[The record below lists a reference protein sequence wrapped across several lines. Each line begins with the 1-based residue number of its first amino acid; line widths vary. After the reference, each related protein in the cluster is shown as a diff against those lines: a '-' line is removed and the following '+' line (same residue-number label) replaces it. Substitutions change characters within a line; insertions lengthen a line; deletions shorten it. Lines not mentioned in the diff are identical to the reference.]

1 MTQESANIIHRPT
14 FTDRMR
20 LLFKNVLD
28 PLGRFFNRL
37 GLHPN
42 TMTLLGLIGTIGGAV
57 LLAFGQMRLGGVL
70 VLLMGPVDALD
81 GTMARLRGEPSRFGA
96 FVDSVT
102 DRWAELLIL
111 GGLLVHYALAGA
123 VWGIVLTYAAAVG
136 SVMVSYVKA
145 RAEALQFDCNVGI
158 LTRMERYLVLA
169 PALLLNVPLVGIGI
183 IGVLG
188 VFTALQRIWHVR
200 VQARRR

>member
-1 MTQESANIIHRPT
+1 MSQESVNTLRRPS

-20 LLFKNVLD
+20 LRFKTVLD
-28 PLGRFFNRL
+28 AVGGFFNRM

-42 TMTLLGLIGTIGGAV
+42 TMTLLGLMGTVAGA
-57 LLAFGQMRLGGVL
+57 LLLGFGQMRLGGLL
-70 VLLMGPVDALD
+70 VMLMGPVDALD
-81 GTMARLRGEPSRFGA
+81 GTMARLRGEPTRFGA

-102 DRWAELLIL
+102 DRWAELLII
-111 GGLLVHYALAGA
+111 GGVLVHYTLAGEL
-123 VWGIVLTYAAAVG
+123 WGIVLSYAAAVG

-145 RAEALQFDCNVGI
+145 RAESLDFDCNVGL

-169 PALLLNVPLVGIGI
+169 PALLLNLPLVGMALIA
-183 IGVLG
+183 VLG
-188 VFTALQRIWHVR
+188 NFTALQRIWHVR

>member
-1 MTQESANIIHRPT
+1 MTQESANTLRRLT

-20 LLFKNVLD
+20 LRFKNVLD
-28 PLGRFFNRL
+28 AVGGFFNRL

-57 LLAFGQMRLGGVL
+57 LLGFGQMRLGGVL

-81 GTMARLRGEPSRFGA
+81 GTMARLRGEPTRFGA

-102 DRWAELLIL
+102 DRWAELLII
-111 GGLLVHYALAGA
+111 GGVLVHYTLSGDL
-123 VWGIVLTYAAAVG
+123 WGILLSYAAAVG

-145 RAEALQFDCNVGI
+145 RAEALDFDCNVGL

-169 PALLLNVPLVGIGI
+169 PALLLNLPLVGMVLIA
-183 IGVLG
+183 VLG
-188 VFTALQRIWHVR
+188 NFTALQRIWHVR

>member
-1 MTQESANIIHRPT
+1 MTQESANTLRRLT

-20 LLFKNVLD
+20 LRFKNVLD
-28 PLGRFFNRL
+28 AIGGFFNRL

-42 TMTLLGLIGTIGGAV
+42 TMTLLGLIGTVGGAV
-57 LLAFGQMRLGGVL
+57 LLGFGQMRLGGVL

-81 GTMARLRGEPSRFGA
+81 GTMARLRGEPTRFGA

-102 DRWAELLIL
+102 DRWAELLII
-111 GGLLVHYALAGA
+111 GGVLVHYTLAGDL
-123 VWGIVLTYAAAVG
+123 WGILLSYTAAVG

-145 RAEALQFDCNVGI
+145 RAEALGFDCNVGL

-169 PALLLNVPLVGIGI
+169 PTLLLNLPLLGMGLIA
-183 IGVLG
+183 VLG
-188 VFTALQRIWHVR
+188 NFTALQRIWHVR

>member
-1 MTQESANIIHRPT
+1 MTQETANTVRRLT

-20 LLFKNVLD
+20 VRFKNVLD
-28 PLGRFFNRL
+28 LVAGFFNRL

-42 TMTLLGLIGTIGGAV
+42 TMTLLGLIGTVGGSV
-57 LLAFGQMRLGGVL
+57 LLAFGQMRLGGLL

-111 GGLLVHYALAGA
+111 GGLLVHYTLGA
-123 VWGIVLTYAAAVG
+123 DRWGLLLTYAAAVG

-145 RAEALQFDCNVGI
+145 RAEGLQFDCNVGL

-169 PALLLNVPLVGIGI
+169 PALLLNVPLVGVAI
-183 IGVLG
+183 IAVLG
-188 VFTALQRIWHVR
+188 NFTALQRIWYVR

>member
-1 MTQESANIIHRPT
+1 MTQESANTLRRLT

-20 LLFKNVLD
+20 LRFKIVLD
-28 PLGRFFNRL
+28 AIGGFFNRL

-42 TMTLLGLIGTIGGAV
+42 TMTLLGLIGTLGGAV
-57 LLAFGQMRLGGVL
+57 LLGFGQMRLGGVL

-81 GTMARLRGEPSRFGA
+81 GTMARLRGEPTRFGA

-102 DRWAELLIL
+102 DRWAELLII
-111 GGLLVHYALAGA
+111 GGVLVHYTLAGDL
-123 VWGIVLTYAAAVG
+123 WGILLSYAAAVG

-145 RAEALQFDCNVGI
+145 RAEALDFDCNVGL

-169 PALLLNVPLVGIGI
+169 PALLLNLPLVGMGLIA
-183 IGVLG
+183 VLG
-188 VFTALQRIWHVR
+188 NYTALQRIWHVR

>member
-1 MTQESANIIHRPT
+1 MTQETANAVRRLT

-20 LLFKNVLD
+20 VRFKNVLD
-28 PLGRFFNRL
+28 LVGGFFNRL

-42 TMTLLGLIGTIGGAV
+42 TMTLLGLIGTVGGSV
-57 LLAFGQMRLGGVL
+57 LLAFGQMRLGGLL

-111 GGLLVHYALAGA
+111 GGLLVHYTLGA
-123 VWGIVLTYAAAVG
+123 DRWGILLTYAAAVG

-145 RAEALQFDCNVGI
+145 RAEALQFDCNVGL

-169 PALLLNVPLVGIGI
+169 PALLLNVPLAGVAILA
-183 IGVLG
+183 VLG
-188 VFTALQRIWHVR
+188 NFTALQRIWHVR